1 MYVYIFEINKCEP
14 KYTDIHPG
22 ITTLKMRQQPGN
34 SEHKTLYLP
43 KAAQFRKHGANSCTT

>member
-1 MYVYIFEINKCEP
+1 MYIFLKLTSVKP

-22 ITTLKMRQQPGN
+22 ITTMKMRQQPGN